1 MSKWRLLCPETGLL
15 EGTEAGGRS
24 AEVRDVSL
32 FWLLSSGLGWELLC
46 AGSRGGDWRER
57 EINTPKEEFPHSSYC
72 SGTCCVFIY
81 VTDAFTLSPCP
92 PTRKAALFT
101 VGPRQCLAHNGLPVG
116 TFCVKLNSQ
125 GSWRGVGPRK
135 RRVHV
140 DPKEGLWGQES
151 GHTRVFSVCVCGGQ
165 DGEQGSTEIE
175 DGE

>member
-15 EGTEAGGRS
+15 EGTEAGERS

-125 GSWRGVGPRK
+125 GSWRGAGPRK

-140 DPKEGLWGQES
+140 DPKEGL
-151 GHTRVFSVCVCGGQ
+151 
-165 DGEQGSTEIE
+165 
-175 DGE
+175 